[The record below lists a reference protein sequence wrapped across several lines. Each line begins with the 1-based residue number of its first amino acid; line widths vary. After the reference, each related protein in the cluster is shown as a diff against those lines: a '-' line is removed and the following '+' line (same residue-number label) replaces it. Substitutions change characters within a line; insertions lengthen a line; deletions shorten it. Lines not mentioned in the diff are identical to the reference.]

1 MRWAGRGGQILGYEL
16 NVRFHNTIAAAAH
29 NLFLVHIM
37 NTISG
42 WIGQI
47 TSKVYA
53 DLFDDRETSRLL
65 LDQHA
70 AIADAIA
77 RRDAGA
83 ARQNMDLHLRYSMNK
98 ARKAGVTA
106 VVF

>member
-1 MRWAGRGGQILGYEL
+1 
-16 NVRFHNTIAAAAH
+16 
-29 NLFLVHIM
+29 M

-65 LDQHA
+65 LEQHV

-77 RRDAGA
+77 RRDAEA
-83 ARQNMDLHLRYSMNK
+83 ARESMDLHLRYSMRK
-98 ARKAGVTA
+98 ARKAGVA
-106 VVF
+106 AAAF